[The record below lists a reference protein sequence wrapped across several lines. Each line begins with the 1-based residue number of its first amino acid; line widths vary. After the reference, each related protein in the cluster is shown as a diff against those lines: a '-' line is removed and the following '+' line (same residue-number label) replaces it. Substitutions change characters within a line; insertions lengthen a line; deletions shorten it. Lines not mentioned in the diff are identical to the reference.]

1 MLTELGD
8 GNERSFW
15 AFKMA
20 TDSQSVT
27 VSWAGPTK
35 KGATD
40 LSPRGWSA
48 GSISQE
54 DRQTLTHRARRP
66 VSIH

>member
-20 TDSQSVT
+20 TDSQSVGRAF
-27 VSWAGPTK
+27 VSASNGTRPFGRVHADPRPPAPEAG
-35 KGATD
+35 G
-40 LSPRGWSA
+40 L
-48 GSISQE
+48 
-54 DRQTLTHRARRP
+54 P
-66 VSIH
+66 VIALR